1 MNKKGFTLTELLVVI
16 AIIGI
21 IAAIAV
27 PSILTINKNIN
38 NRLYSE
44 TVSNIENAA
53 VLYASNNPD
62 IFNGVTEV
70 KIYVYELINGNYLSG
85 DATCNGDV
93 ELSDTKI
100 TVKFNGKCLTNP
112 KDNTSMNGQYVIVK
126 KQTAGFSAKFNGKAS
141 LIKALSLCT
150 KNCAISYPLP

>member
-21 IAAIAV
+21 IAVIAV

-70 KIYVYELINGNYLSG
+70 KIYVYELINGNYLM
-85 DATCNGDV
+85 
-93 ELSDTKI
+93 E
-100 TVKFNGKCLTNP
+100 
-112 KDNTSMNGQYVIVK
+112 M
-126 KQTAGFSAKFNGKAS
+126 
-141 LIKALSLCT
+141 
-150 KNCAISYPLP
+150 